1 MQTKLISSGFGG
13 NPEAAFIKAQGAVA
27 RRVAGFAGY
36 FVQRCEHGSATKPFL
51 FYSCISMVN
60 DI

>member
-13 NPEAAFIKAQGAVA
+13 NPEAAFIKAQGAVV
-27 RRVAGFAGY
+27 RLVAGFSGHHA
-36 FVQRCEHGSATKPFL
+36 QRRAHGNATKPFL